1 MANRLLPIA
10 AAGGLLGAL
19 LGQQPGPAPAWR
31 IPAGGALAY
40 ERSGAGAASAPQPK
54 ARAAAAA
61 PTEARLP
68 PRFVPRLTPA
78 AVLCDGELDA
88 ARAAVAGPV
97 RDVRDLRRSLAFD
110 LGSRGRVRV
119 AFPQVVPFGA
129 VTVEGTWSPSA
140 TTGEQV
146 LDATWM
152 ARAAEA
158 GPGEDRAALALLRAV
173 CLGDSDGRVKLHRT
187 VDATNGRVAAWEST
201 VDLVIAEAE
210 GQFRRLLLTERW
222 RFTRELDG
230 QDADFRL
237 RVADGIRRGTA
248 WVREAVADG
257 RSYLSAKQTDER
269 HFGGGRLALALLTM
283 VHGHVPPDD
292 PVLVAGFAELQRL
305 QLRDSYSLAAALM
318 AVAARYAP
326 PNEIELLR
334 TGQLGAAGPR
344 RLPDADRTAVAGW
357 LAALLANVDP
367 RAPRDVL
374 RFNYE
379 AGPRYDTSL
388 QQYALL
394 GIWSA
399 LLCGV
404 PPPRGTFAACA
415 RHLLAVQQ
423 RETGR
428 FALELRTYAQQRAL
442 ELGDPVRTAAP
453 RRVPVRGFAYQE
465 ATEAAFG
472 SMTSAGI
479 SGLLLARA
487 GMQATGDVD
496 RSLLAPIDASLEAG
510 FAWLAAN
517 FSVRCNPGF
526 GERADNHWY
535 YWLYGLERSCEL
547 AGIARLQGRDWYY
560 EGALQLLAQQQP
572 NGSFRSESPATMT
585 LDATCFAVLFL
596 AKATAPA
603 AITGK

>member
-1 MANRLLPIA
+1 MANRLLTIA
-10 AAGGLLGAL
+10 ATGGLLGAL
-19 LGQQPGPAPAWR
+19 LGQQPGPAVVWR
-31 IPAGGALAY
+31 VPVAGALAY
-40 ERSGAGAASAPQPK
+40 ERSGTGAASSLHPK
-54 ARAAAAA
+54 PRAAAAA
-61 PTEARLP
+61 STDGKLP

-78 AVLCDGELDA
+78 AVVCDGELDA
-88 ARAAVAGPV
+88 ARAAVTGPV
-97 RDVRDLRRSLAFD
+97 RDVRDLLRSLAFD
-110 LGSRGRVRV
+110 LGGRGRVKV
-119 AFPQVVPFGA
+119 AFPQVVPFGP
-129 VTVEGTWSPSA
+129 VTVEGTWGPPA
-140 TTGEQV
+140 ATGEQV
-146 LDATWM
+146 LDATWTG
-152 ARAAEA
+152 RAAEA

-173 CLGDSDGRVKLHRT
+173 CLGDSDGRVRLRRS
-187 VDATNGRVAAWEST
+187 VDVANGRVADWEGA
-201 VDLVIAEAE
+201 VDAVIAEAE

-222 RFTRELDG
+222 RFARELDG
-230 QDADFRL
+230 QDAEFRG

-257 RSYLSAKQTDER
+257 KSYLSAKPTEER
-269 HFGGGRLALALLTM
+269 QFGGGRLALALLTM

-305 QLRDSYSLAAALM
+305 HLRDSYSLAAALM

-334 TGQLGAAGPR
+334 AGKLGAAGPR
-344 RLPDADRTAVAGW
+344 RLPDADRAAVVGW

-428 FALELRTYAQQRAL
+428 FALELRSYAQQRAL
-442 ELGDPVRTAAP
+442 DLGDPVRTSAP

-465 ATEAAFG
+465 PTEAAFG
-472 SMTSAGI
+472 SMSSAGI

-487 GMQATGDVD
+487 GMHATDETD
-496 RSLLAPIDASLEAG
+496 RSLAAPIDAAIEAG
-510 FAWLAAN
+510 FAWLGAN

-526 GERADNHWY
+526 AERADNHWY

-585 LDATCFAVLFL
+585 LDATCVAVLVL